1 MRDTYYNFI
10 NEQNFNDNLS
20 DISELSYSQK
30 IIILKELQIDFDN
43 STICLAL
50 NDYHQRYI
58 KKNRVRIKLLYN
70 TLKGICQ
77 RELQNA
83 RTTK

>member
-1 MRDTYYNFI
+1 MRDVYLNYIRDN
-10 NEQNFNDNLS
+10 QLNDNLS
-20 DISELSYSQK
+20 DIPELSYSQK
-30 IIILKELQIDFDN
+30 IIILKELQEEFDHL
-43 STICLAL
+43 TICLAL

-77 RELQNA
+77 RLN
-83 RTTK
+83 K

>member
-1 MRDTYYNFI
+1 MKDVYYNFI
-10 NEQNFNDNLS
+10 NEHNFNDNLS
-20 DISELSYSQK
+20 DIPELSYSQK
-30 IIILKELQIDFDN
+30 IIILKELQIDFSND
-43 STICLAL
+43 TVCLAL

-77 RELQNA
+77 RLL
-83 RTTK
+83 K